1 MKIKGFKS
9 LIKAVRNRAHLVPV
23 MTLINGKFKTYYG
36 KRYVSPGEAMET
48 AKEDF
53 KINPYQE
60 AIFESKDG
68 KVKNITEKE
77 VLKMYDEAGKP
88 GVLQD
93 FIKKNFKR
101 PKVKASTKDNG
112 QLSFDNMM
120 QDSKPTENAKIKD
133 NKQETQVDDKE
144 TQRKERKLNFY
155 RKKYSNGSLEID
167 VENMGNVLDSN
178 GVPAE
183 KESDIR
189 KGLIFQ
195 FNTEINYMK
204 NNAPFSDI
212 NSFDTIKKDYER
224 HKVLREALTS
234 KDRIGPLMYRG
245 TDKIDYWQKAV
256 EVGVFNLNQ
265 LYDFDN
271 DYKNGKYDKYDAALD
286 YIPRMLCQQGANVWG
301 RYDMKRLY
309 FNAAGDSVADRI
321 ASEQNMEKDSE
332 DYDALKFYTSSMYLD
347 LNKDK
352 LYIEKDGAN
361 NKYLDGSTREKIL
374 SYAREKINELESQ
387 KTGDENKPSKDSIMT
402 IEQEKMLIRRLKARR
417 MQDNPFK
424 IKADEWEM
432 IKLTDTRGVTINGVE
447 IKGKRAY
454 NIERTLQ
461 NIDFDLN
468 TGKVSSFDGADKE
481 ILSMAQDAI
490 DKVVS
495 DIKAETQGS
504 EPDLN
509 ALAEQNQALE
519 EKRAKQRLRENSK
532 EYIEENRKRTTLD
545 DLNARDRFGTKK
557 IESKGEYKQVSNINE
572 LIDKAKAIK
581 DYHVDVKGRAIL
593 DMLGV
598 NLPMYSKRNG
608 KPFSGKNLG
617 YCRSNIN
624 DETGEVIPYEI
635 GIVAE
640 TGNSTEETGA
650 IIHEAMHA
658 RIKGISQNILNK
670 CLIKGGLLEK
680 EVQHNVEE
688 SLVEMAGFSLAKTI
702 HGSDNY
708 KEIMAYPEEIALTLP
723 RIWGVEEFKN
733 ARKTGINGIGKEIY
747 NQIMS
752 GNKEFI
758 DKIANTYVSDE
769 AKDKANKRTA
779 AIEKTMLDRTD
790 KLEAITGGNEKSP
803 IGNLVEEL
811 KRGTISLEVAL
822 NSSEY
827 GAIAAVLITKFL
839 EDEDLDGIDAL
850 IGSL

>member
-1 MKIKGFKS
+1 MKIRIKGFKS

-68 KVKNITEKE
+68 KRKNISEKE
-77 VLKMYDEAGKP
+77 VLQMYDAAGKP
-88 GVLQD
+88 GILQE
-93 FIKKNFKR
+93 FIKQNFKR

-321 ASEQNMEKDSE
+321 ASEQNIEKDSE

-352 LYIEKDGAN
+352 LYIERDGAN

-387 KTGDENKPSKDSIMT
+387 KTGDKNKPSKDSIMT

-454 NIERTLQ
+454 KIERTLQ
-461 NIDFDLN
+461 NINCDLN

-490 DKVVS
+490 DKVIS
-495 DIKAETQGS
+495 EIKTETQGN
-504 EPDLN
+504 EPN
-509 ALAEQNQALE
+509 EPEKPEEQKPE
-519 EKRAKQRLRENSK
+519 EPKKEKELSPEDIVKLTYRL
-532 EYIEENRKRTTLD
+532 
-545 DLNARDRFGTKK
+545 GTKK
-557 IESKGEYKQVSNINE
+557 IESKNEYQKQNSVDSLVDSIRP
-572 LIDKAKAIK
+572 LKDKHIDI
-581 DYHVDVKGRAIL
+581 KGRAIM
-593 DMLGV
+593 DMIGID
-598 NLPMYSKRNG
+598 LPLYSKRNARTFG
-608 KPFSGKNLG
+608 LRGIGAVGVCRYLLDFDGSRKNKEICLVADRGNPAAETKTAIHECMHAKISDTVNADLRNLG
-617 YCRSNIN
+617 FGVGRRRKSL
-624 DETGEVIPYEI
+624 
-635 GIVAE
+635 
-640 TGNSTEETGA
+640 SMLEET
-650 IIHEAMHA
+650 
-658 RIKGISQNILNK
+658 
-670 CLIKGGLLEK
+670 
-680 EVQHNVEE
+680 
-688 SLVEMAGFSLAKTI
+688 LVETAGQALGNLI
-702 HGSDNY
+702 HG
-708 KEIMAYPEEIALTLP
+708 KETDKELYSYVNQVASYLP
-723 RIWGVEEFKN
+723 IIWGAEDFDKV
-733 ARKTGINGIGKEIY
+733 RKNGIHGLGKEIAEQLMA
-747 NQIMS
+747 NNSNFLTNILD
-752 GNKEFI
+752 EFDTYKKDPI
-758 DKIANTYVSDE
+758 VASRYRALETKIQE
-769 AKDKANKRTA
+769 
-779 AIEKTMLDRTD
+779 RTD
-790 KLEAITGGNEKSP
+790 KVQKIQEDTGISG
-803 IGNLVEEL
+803 IGDLVEEL
-811 KRGTISLEVAL
+811 KRGTISLEGAL
-822 NSSEY
+822 NSSKYREL
-827 GAIAAVLITKFL
+827 AAVLITKFL
-839 EDEDLDGIDAL
+839 EDEDLDVLEGMAL
-850 IGSL
+850 SF